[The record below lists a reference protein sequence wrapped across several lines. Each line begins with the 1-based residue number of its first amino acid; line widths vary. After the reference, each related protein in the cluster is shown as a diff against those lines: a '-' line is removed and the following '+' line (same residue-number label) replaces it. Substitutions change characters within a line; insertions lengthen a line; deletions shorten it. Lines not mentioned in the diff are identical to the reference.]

1 MHDFSIIKR
10 AGLTQGEFSSLV
22 GVTRATTNMWVSGKM
37 KPNRY
42 ITDHVAII
50 TATIE
55 RAIDNGQLP
64 LPRNIA
70 RTKRPEALCSVIKAN
85 RDTTSKQ

>member
-37 KPNRY
+37 KPN
-42 ITDHVAII
+42 
-50 TATIE
+50 
-55 RAIDNGQLP
+55 Q
-64 LPRNIA
+64 
-70 RTKRPEALCSVIKAN
+70 
-85 RDTTSKQ
+85 